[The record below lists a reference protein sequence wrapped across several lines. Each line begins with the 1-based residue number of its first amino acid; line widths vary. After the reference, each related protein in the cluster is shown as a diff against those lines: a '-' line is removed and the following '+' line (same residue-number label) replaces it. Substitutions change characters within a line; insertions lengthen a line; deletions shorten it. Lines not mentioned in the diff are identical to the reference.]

1 MPDNKKTNAVN
12 FKNMTPQERK
22 EQMATWKQERTKSQ
36 LKKKWANQQTKGNNK
51 TNKNHRNTV
60 KNKKRMT
67 DRFGNPTKEN
77 KKTNPNLAFMSKT
90 DEMPLN
96 IDKAIANET
105 ATRFNGVREDAKAKI
120 ELVARTFAETGWKKL
135 YEGVA
140 WLVSKYQND
149 AEEN

>member
-77 KKTNPNLAFMSKT
+77 KKTNPNLAFVKKTGNQVLAGKDPISKAFSLVAGGSVT
-90 DEMPLN
+90 GGL
-96 IDKAIANET
+96 AA
-105 ATRFNGVREDAKAKI
+105 AAKAKKLANTAKAI
-120 ELVARTFAETGWKKL
+120 KVAGKIKKGKSL
-135 YEGVA
+135 
-140 WLVSKYQND
+140 S
-149 AEEN
+149 